1 MGSSSKMQ
9 MLRATKE
16 IERERVQ
23 KRDTKQC
30 SGPPPFNSVQIPLLH
45 RLSTKAYRYEF
56 GLPIRFLD
64 MPIFNL
70 TLEDT
75 SPMIRYSANWRAG
88 TSDDPSLDE
97 YSEKT
102 FMLTQ
107 KQGESLDFTYYGTA
121 VAIFGAFRYNHGK
134 YQAQLNGGQV
144 FSGTGLADPAAFGQV
159 LYTTN
164 ATLGLH
170 SLTVV
175 NVEDASLDVDYVTFQ
190 TSVGQDGEQ
199 LIVNTFEDNHPSFVY
214 SPASAWS
221 TSPAQVNWFSGSS
234 GHSTTQPSA
243 MAQFTFE
250 VSSQQPIGDAIALY
264 GPVGPSG
271 GEYSVQVD
279 NSNSSTFMAYNAFFK
294 PKEVLVYVGNLGP
307 GTHTLQMQL
316 TSTSLGELAI
326 DYAEVYT
333 TPSLGGRFLG
343 TAASSLNV
351 GDQVVQETKIPTG
364 IIIGLTISSV
374 LAVATSLLCVY
385 LLFVL
390 RRDNKY
396 TRNTW
401 QPFIPH
407 IVKPESFEMTQGP
420 EGSPTAT
427 FINPIAA
434 NKRATNRTD
443 MSSRLG
449 AFPSLGRY
457 MSRVYSAR
465 VVSGVGGGISAVGT
479 QGEPRR
485 GVANPPLYTET
496 DGSESHIDSGFVL

>member
-1 MGSSSKMQ
+1 
-9 MLRATKE
+9 
-16 IERERVQ
+16 
-23 KRDTKQC
+23 
-30 SGPPPFNSVQIPLLH
+30 
-45 RLSTKAYRYEF
+45 
-56 GLPIRFLD
+56 

-144 FSGTGLADPAAFGQV
+144 FSGTGLAHPAAFGQV
-159 LYTTN
+159 LYATN

-243 MAQFTFE
+243 MVQFTFE
-250 VSSQQPIGDAIALY
+250 VSDAVALY

-271 GEYSVQVD
+271 DEYSVQVD
-279 NSNSSTFMAYNAFFK
+279 NSSSSTFIAYNAFFK

-333 TPSLGGRFLG
+333 TPSLGGR
-343 TAASSLNV
+343 
-351 GDQVVQETKIPTG
+351 ETKIPTG

-407 IVKPESFEMTQGP
+407 IVKPESFEMTQGISVCTCTLCCK
-420 EGSPTAT
+420 GAKSC
-427 FINPIAA
+427 FYC
-434 NKRATNRTD
+434 RT
-443 MSSRLG
+443 
-449 AFPSLGRY
+449 
-457 MSRVYSAR
+457 
-465 VVSGVGGGISAVGT
+465 
-479 QGEPRR
+479 
-485 GVANPPLYTET
+485 
-496 DGSESHIDSGFVL
+496 